1 MPSLPAW
8 NPRTVSLPLSG
19 GLSTVFPRL
28 IPWLIQ
34 MTLAAQP
41 IPGNRWVL
49 WRLRPHPGICTPAAY
64 QLRRSCVAACWSN
77 VVRRYPVRSLHPLA
91 GGWLGPAGSMDRS
104 VWSILHPLRLS
115 HPPYAAGAV
124 YTPPNWAAG
133 RRAFTLYDFHGHL
146 GARAFHP
153 WGPFPGMLPSPSSC
167 EVSKLALA
175 GRSRCVQEISRTP
188 GRRNRRS
195 HSMVSCCYHSAPIR
209 QRLTLLLTCSWLRVL

>member
-104 VWSILHPLRLS
+104 VWSILHPLRL
-115 HPPYAAGAV
+115 YTRLRTGLQAGE
-124 YTPPNWAAG
+124 
-133 RRAFTLYDFHGHL
+133 L
-146 GARAFHP
+146 
-153 WGPFPGMLPSPSSC
+153 SPSTTSTDTSVRERFTRGGLFPAC
-167 EVSKLALA
+167 FPPPPLARFPSQRWQGEA
-175 GRSRCVQEISRTP
+175 GVYRRFPALLVDEIDALTPWYHAAIAAHQRT
-188 GRRNRRS
+188 R
-195 HSMVSCCYHSAPIR
+195 
-209 QRLTLLLTCSWLRVL
+209 RLTLLLTCSMRSRR